1 MAFYIMMTWQTH
13 TKLMYL
19 IFKNL
24 FFILNVTFKLVRRQ
38 LRIDIV
44 IETPHLVKALTL
56 AVDSSA
62 ERGCRE
68 EDRRVFK
75 SVLNHRHVIPLWSLP
90 TIN

>member
-1 MAFYIMMTWQTH
+1 
-13 TKLMYL
+13 
-19 IFKNL
+19 
-24 FFILNVTFKLVRRQ
+24 
-38 LRIDIV
+38 V

-68 EDRRVFK
+68 EDRSAFK